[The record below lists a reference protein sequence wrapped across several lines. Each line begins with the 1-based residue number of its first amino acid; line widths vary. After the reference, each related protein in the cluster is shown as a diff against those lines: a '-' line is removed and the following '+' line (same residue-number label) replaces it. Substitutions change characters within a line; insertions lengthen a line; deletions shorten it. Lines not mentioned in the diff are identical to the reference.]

1 MTEAVIN
8 FRCDKATYDR
18 AKARLSVGVV
28 KFPDLLRLAVKAIA
42 DDDATVF
49 NEVLK
54 EGGKDYTGINSAWL
68 YYKAHELFTYDDG
81 MLYRKSNKGA
91 GQRGAP
97 VDLVTRGGVPC
108 VTINGSH
115 YPVKDIIW
123 LMFYGHVS
131 GDVVCIEGEDLKI
144 SNLMLTNEGQT
155 IQKICHQITPYERDL
170 IKCGKLRALLVDTE
184 EITKADT
191 HNIELLCNTGHVF
204 YLALY
209 DGTGWKATR
218 SALHA
223 QRIGATKYLIS
234 IS

>member
-54 EGGKDYTGINSAWL
+54 EGGKDYTGISSAWL
-68 YYKAHELFTYDDG
+68 YYKAHELFTYDEG

-144 SNLMLTNEGQT
+144 SNLMLSNEGQT
-155 IQKICHQITPYERDL
+155 IQKICHHITPYERDL

-184 EITKADT
+184 GITKADAN
-191 HNIELLCNTGHVF
+191 NIELLCNTGHVF
-204 YLALY
+204 YLTLY

-223 QRIGATKYLIS
+223 QRIGAKKYLIS